1 GISASQGSASSNGAN
16 PTSVVGH
23 GGKGRDH
30 LVILLDHAHLR
41 RTSGGSQVVEV
52 IDVDVV
58 VDAPLFG
65 HVILVEDRLDRAHRF
80 AGTAVDAFV
89 GVDVQHPFPFID
101 AVDWALIDAGLVLHV
116 DTRFSNDVSHAPPSK
131 TIFPLVSHYGY

>member
-1 GISASQGSASSNGAN
+1 
-16 PTSVVGH
+16 
-23 GGKGRDH
+23 
-30 LVILLDHAHLR
+30 
-41 RTSGGSQVVEV
+41 
-52 IDVDVV
+52 
-58 VDAPLFG
+58 
-65 HVILVEDRLDRAHRF
+65 EDRLDRAHRF

-131 TIFPLVSHYGY
+131 TIFPLVSHYGYYVLAGVGRRATGERALSRRGRVFRRAGLHPSH